1 METKQQ
7 IRVKLKEKRERLK
20 KEQVLQMSQ
29 KICDKLKEYIW
40 FQQAKVIYFYYP
52 LGKEVNLLPLAE
64 TALTF
69 RKQIA
74 FPKVNGR
81 NMDFY
86 QVDSFTCFQEGNFH
100 VMEPTSKKLMD
111 IKDALVFVPGIGFDN
126 HKNRMGYGGGYYD
139 RYFMRYP
146 ECHKI
151 GIAYSFQI
159 VKTLVRETHDIP
171 MDAVITEVDEPYHFL

>member
-7 IRVKLKEKRERLK
+7 IRAKLKQKRESLK
-20 KEQVLQMSQ
+20 KEDVLQMSQ
-29 KICDKLKEYIW
+29 KICGKLKESIW
-40 FQQAKVIYFYYP
+40 FQQAEVIYFYYP

-69 RKQIA
+69 GKQIA
-74 FPKVNGR
+74 FPKVNGK

-86 QVDSFTCFQEGNFH
+86 QVVSLTCFQEGSFH
-100 VMEPTSKKLMD
+100 IMEPISKQLMD
-111 IKDALVFVPGIGFDN
+111 KKDALVFVPGVGFDS

-139 RYFMRYP
+139 RYFMKYP
-146 ECHKI
+146 KCHKI

-159 VKTLVRETHDIP
+159 VKELVREAHDIP
-171 MDAVITEVDEPYHFL
+171 MDAVITEVDKT